1 MKKRRSLG
9 HISFYHAIQ
18 QHASGTVGEG
28 VTQADIDALNHGS
41 QINSGSVYITDPN
54 SRLYLRGTD
63 AEGNLRTF
71 YIDITRGLTSVIPT
85 GSV

>member
-9 HISFYHAIQ
+9 HVSFYHAIQ
-18 QHASGTVGEG
+18 QYASGTVGG
-28 VTQADIDALNHGS
+28 GITQADIDALNHGS
-41 QINSGSVYITDPN
+41 QVNSGSVYITDPD
-54 SRLYLRGTD
+54 SKLYLRGTD
-63 AEGNLRTF
+63 AEGNLKTF